1 MEYVIIVATVIVVS
15 LISWLAYR
23 QLRKSKEILFSC
35 FAVSGF
41 WLGIDLLLAAVLLW
55 TLFSGFALSKYP
67 TTTFVLQCV
76 FIFSFACSCFILC
89 YGLYYNDYRKIKEE
103 FDV

>member
-1 MEYVIIVATVIVVS
+1 MEYVIIVATVVVVS

-23 QLRKSKEILFSC
+23 QLRKSKEFLFSC

-55 TLFSGFALSKYP
+55 MLFSGFAFSKYP
-67 TTTFVLQCV
+67 TITFVWKCV
-76 FIFSFACSCFILC
+76 FIFSFACSCFIFC
-89 YGLYYNDYRKIKEE
+89 YGLYKE
-103 FDV
+103 VRGI